1 MTARS
6 TGALASEHS
15 PKISWSET
23 WLRVTAVIFAVA
35 LVVHG
40 ADHLRRGLGVVTGEV
55 LGAGAIQQV
64 GAAAALILVFGR
76 HRFAPA
82 AAVVV
87 GFASAAGFTAAYL
100 LPHWSAFSDPFTGAA
115 VAQNVNAFSWFAA
128 LFEIAAD
135 IAFGVA
141 GLQLLL
147 AQRRT
152 GAAGERKVS
161 RSAHA

>member
-1 MTARS
+1 MTATR
-6 TGALASEHS
+6 TGAFASERATEVS
-15 PKISWSET
+15 RSET

-64 GAAAALILVFGR
+64 GAAVALILVFRR
-76 HRFAPA
+76 HRLAPA
-82 AAVVV
+82 AAVIV
-87 GFASAAGFTAAYL
+87 GFASALGFTAAHL
-100 LPHWSAFSDPFTGAA
+100 LPYWSVFSDPFTGGT

-128 LFEIAAD
+128 LFEITAD

-152 GAAGERKVS
+152 RAAG
-161 RSAHA
+161 